1 MRRDGHGSCDRRD
14 SKFEV
19 LGSKFQTYGISDRI
33 PSSVSLSY
41 LWGLAL
47 TDHSDTRGVMMD
59 CVFVRHGVAV
69 EREEW
74 EGKDVDRPLTEEG
87 VRRVRQVAA
96 GLRRLAVRPTVIYAS
111 PARRAADTAQLL
123 HDLLTKPSRMEFR
136 DELLP
141 EAVPTDL
148 LRLLQSRSSESCVI
162 CVGHEPQLG
171 MAASV
176 LLSGRAS
183 ESFPLKKAGACLIEL
198 SIPVK
203 PGQGLLRWWLTPG
216 QLRVMGR
223 LKTKS

>member
-1 MRRDGHGSCDRRD
+1 
-14 SKFEV
+14 
-19 LGSKFQTYGISDRI
+19 
-33 PSSVSLSY
+33 
-41 LWGLAL
+41 
-47 TDHSDTRGVMMD
+47 MD
-59 CVFVRHGVAV
+59 CLLVRHGIAF

-74 EGKDVDRPLTEEG
+74 DGKDVDRPLTEEG

-123 HDLLTKPSRMEFR
+123 HDLLAKPSLMELR
-136 DELLP
+136 EELLP
-141 EAVPTDL
+141 EATPTDL
-148 LRLLQSRSSESCVI
+148 LRLLKNCSSESCVI

-183 ESFPLKKAGACLIEL
+183 DSFPLKKAGACLIEL

-216 QLRVMGR
+216 QLRAIGKR
-223 LKTKS
+223 WE

>member
-1 MRRDGHGSCDRRD
+1 
-14 SKFEV
+14 
-19 LGSKFQTYGISDRI
+19 
-33 PSSVSLSY
+33 
-41 LWGLAL
+41 
-47 TDHSDTRGVMMD
+47 MD
-59 CVFVRHGVAV
+59 CLLVRHGIAV

-74 EGKDVDRPLTEEG
+74 DGQDVDRPLTEEG

-111 PARRAADTAQLL
+111 AARRALDTAQLL
-123 HDLLTKPSRMEFR
+123 RDLLAKSSRMELR
-136 DELLP
+136 EELLP
-141 EAVPTDL
+141 EATPEDL
-148 LRLLQSRSSESCVI
+148 LRLLKKCSSESCVI

-183 ESFPLKKAGACLIEL
+183 DSFPLKKAGACLIEL

-216 QLRVMGR
+216 QLRAMGR
-223 LKTKS
+223 LKTKA

>member
-1 MRRDGHGSCDRRD
+1 
-14 SKFEV
+14 
-19 LGSKFQTYGISDRI
+19 
-33 PSSVSLSY
+33 
-41 LWGLAL
+41 
-47 TDHSDTRGVMMD
+47 MD
-59 CVFVRHGVAV
+59 CLFVRHGIAV

-74 EGKDVDRPLTEEG
+74 DGKDVDRPLTEEG
-87 VRRVRQVAA
+87 VRRVCQVAA

-123 HDLLTKPSRMEFR
+123 HDLLARPSCMELR

-141 EAVPTDL
+141 EASPTDL
-148 LRLLQSRSSESCVI
+148 VRLLQHRSSEPCVI

-171 MAASV
+171 MAAGV

-203 PGQGLLRWWLTPG
+203 PGRGVLRWWMTPG
-216 QLRVMGR
+216 QLRAMGR
-223 LKTKS
+223 VKPKADGSMVYLVCRVYLVGQTTR